1 MLYHY
6 SNKSSLIRDTRLCLE
21 LVVTNN
27 MQRKRATSLQMD
39 GQIQNDGEHDFV
51 PEHLVSPFTI
61 QSRLK
66 TKGHLHRVY
75 NEDFIDMGVIPPV
88 KHPSLISRRQSDP
101 GRISPAVRH
110 RYGGSCS
117 SSDDEEYEK
126 SPRSHSPRHFV
137 GPVPEEEGYLTG
149 GLDGRLSPG
158 LSSSPRRRL
167 VHQRYSTSL
176 PMNTLMGDESPRIR
190 PRTFRSNSLPLQF
203 MSFEVGEAVG
213 ALALRNVSP
222 DQIKRNKLPD
232 GCKSGT
238 GGLQGTTVSSA
249 KRTHVNRWVS
259 IEEPLLECILE
270 ENGARISKPRRLS
283 MPQCF
288 SSEKYSKALP

>member
-1 MLYHY
+1 
-6 SNKSSLIRDTRLCLE
+6 
-21 LVVTNN
+21 
-27 MQRKRATSLQMD
+27 MQRKRATSLQID

-66 TKGHLHRVY
+66 TKGHLQRVY

-101 GRISPAVRH
+101 GRISPARH

-117 SSDDEEYEK
+117 SSDDEEYER

-167 VHQRYSTSL
+167 VHQRYSASQ

-190 PRTFRSNSLPLQF
+190 PRAFRSNSLPLQF
-203 MSFEVGEAVG
+203 MPFEVGEAVG
-213 ALALRNVSP
+213 ALAKIPTDL
-222 DQIKRNKLPD
+222 IKRNRLPD
-232 GCKSGT
+232 GSKSGT
-238 GGLQGTTVSSA
+238 SGSQGVPISGT

-259 IEEPLLECILE
+259 IEEPLLESILE

-283 MPQCF
+283 MPHCF